1 MARDPKRFALA
12 LLLLLLGVAAL
23 RDLSRLGA
31 AAPWKGM
38 DDLAD
43 FYCAGQA
50 LDRGMSPY
58 TYEPLRTCEHRV
70 NTGDGFRARL
80 FASNPGVAAPAPQ
93 PPYDFLA
100 FMGLA
105 KLPFGSARIAAAGGI
120 LAAVL
125 LCAALLSALV
135 LPWEVVAASLA
146 LSTAYTAINTG
157 QIVPFAL
164 LALAGSGLAL
174 ARGRDALAG
183 ILAALVAIEPAA
195 GIPVIAAALLFV
207 PRARMAVA
215 LTGLALVGCSVLLVG
230 PAGVVSYVTA
240 VLPAHATA
248 ELHFPYQYSLTYA
261 AAYFGAG
268 SDVARAAGAVSYGA
282 FCLLGLALASRTSHT
297 LRQREL
303 LVFLPALCSVVGGTF
318 VHAEELC
325 FALPALLVF
334 ATTLQGV
341 LRVASALAL
350 SVLSI
355 PWILVWGE
363 KQLFLASLFV
373 CAVILIRL
381 RLDLRSAVGALCA
394 IAAVIYLFE
403 LHPPHLPAPS
413 QLPRAY
419 APTELVQSE
428 WQAYAEGR
436 STHDLLWFAIK
447 LPSWAALAAGVI
459 VAIASPSARRRS
471 NRKRRDTFA

>member
-31 AAPWKGM
+31 AAPWNGM

-43 FYCAGQA
+43 FYCAGDA
-50 LDRGMSPY
+50 LDRGRSPY
-58 TYEPLRTCEHRV
+58 TYEPLRSCEHRA
-70 NTGDGFRARL
+70 NTGATFRAQL
-80 FASNPGVAAPAPQ
+80 FAANPGVAAPAPQ
-93 PPYDFLA
+93 PAYDFLP

-105 KLPFGSARIAAAGGI
+105 KLPFGTARTVTALGI
-120 LAAVL
+120 LTAVV
-125 LCAALLSALV
+125 LCAALLSALL
-135 LPWEVVAASLA
+135 LPWEVVAASLVF
-146 LSTAYTAINTG
+146 STAYEAINTG

-174 ARGRDALAG
+174 ARGRDELAG
-183 ILAALVAIEPAA
+183 IFAALVAIEPAT
-195 GIPVIAAALLFV
+195 GVPVIAAVLIFV
-207 PRARMAVA
+207 PRARITVGLTVA
-215 LTGLALVGCSVLLVG
+215 ALGGCSMLLVG
-230 PAGVVSYVTA
+230 SAGVMSYVTT
-240 VLPAHATA
+240 VLPAHAAA
-248 ELHFPYQYSLTYA
+248 ELHFPYQYSLTYV

-268 SDVARAAGAVSYGA
+268 PDVARIAGAVSYVTLFIVA
-282 FCLLGLALASRTSHT
+282 LALGVRTSQA
-297 LRQREL
+297 LRRPEL
-303 LVFLPALCSVVGGTF
+303 VVFLPALCSVLGGTF

-334 ATTLQGV
+334 STALQGA
-341 LRVASALAL
+341 LRVVSALAL
-350 SVLSI
+350 CLLSI

-394 IAAVIYLFE
+394 IAAAIYLFE

-413 QLPRAY
+413 ELPRAY
-419 APTELVQSE
+419 APTELVQNE

-436 STHDLLWFAIK
+436 RTDDPLWFAIR
-447 LPSWAALAAGVI
+447 LPSWAALAAGLI
-459 VAIASPSARRRS
+459 VAIRVSRRPA
-471 NRKRRDTFA
+471 KV